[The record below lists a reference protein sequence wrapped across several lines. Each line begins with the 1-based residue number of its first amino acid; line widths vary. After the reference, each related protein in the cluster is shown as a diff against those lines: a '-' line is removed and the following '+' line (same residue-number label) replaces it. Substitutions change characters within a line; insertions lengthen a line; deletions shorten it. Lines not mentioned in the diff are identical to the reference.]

1 MHLYFRTYSDH
12 PREVSLYRHRFV
24 SVCQLTVTSAHFKTG
39 TKLGL
44 YCCQMLQHQ
53 YLFIGMLLIARITQ
67 KEVCCNIFAMLSPK
81 ALVSA
86 KQAAQCEV

>member
-12 PREVSLYRHRFV
+12 PREVGLYRHRFV
-24 SVCQLTVTSAHFKTG
+24 SEQLAVTSAHFKTG

-53 YLFIGMLLIARITQ
+53 YLFIGMLLRARITQ